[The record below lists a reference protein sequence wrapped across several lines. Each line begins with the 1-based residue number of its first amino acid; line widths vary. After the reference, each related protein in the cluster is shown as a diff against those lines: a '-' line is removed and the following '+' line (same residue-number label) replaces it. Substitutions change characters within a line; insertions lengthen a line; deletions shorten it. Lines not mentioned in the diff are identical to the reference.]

1 MIRQL
6 NGHITDELVDR
17 ILSIIKSQYHKY
29 LKLIGSKEF
38 ANVFLEEYAPHKRQH
53 GISWAISSAFRSN
66 TVIDGILKV
75 ECLRYGKGHTR
86 PSLSNDKIEI
96 HILNKSTD
104 FNANYLMERY
114 KYNSDNFS
122 REKLFAYIKFEV
134 KNNRLKEVSL
144 CLPDEK
150 GNVVREEVLLKREDL
165 RLIAA

>member
-17 ILSIIKSQYHKY
+17 ILSIIKSQYQKY

-38 ANVFLEEYAPHKRQH
+38 ENVFLEEYAPHKRQH
-53 GISWAISSAFRSN
+53 GISWAILSAFRSN
-66 TVIDGILKV
+66 TTIDGELKV
-75 ECLRYGKGHTR
+75 DCLRYGKGHTR

-122 REKLFAYIKFEV
+122 RKKLFAYIKFEV

-144 CLPDEK
+144 CLPDKK